1 MKTMRAKEPEVEP
14 SVAPA
19 EEEEDD
25 DEDER
30 RHDDDDGG
38 FTISPR
44 AATAA
49 AAVPL
54 TRFHAGDLALP
65 APSSSVANGRRRLLR
80 E

>member
-1 MKTMRAKEPEVEP
+1 MMKTMRAKEPEVEP

-19 EEEEDD
+19 EEEDD

-30 RHDDDDGG
+30 RHDDGG

>member
-1 MKTMRAKEPEVEP
+1 MKTMGAKEPKVEP

-19 EEEEDD
+19 EEEDD

-30 RHDDDDGG
+30 HDDGG

-44 AATAA
+44 ATTAA
-49 AAVPL
+49 AAVL
-54 TRFHAGDLALP
+54 LSRFYAGDLTLP
-65 APSSSVANGRRRLLR
+65 APSSSVANGRGRLLR